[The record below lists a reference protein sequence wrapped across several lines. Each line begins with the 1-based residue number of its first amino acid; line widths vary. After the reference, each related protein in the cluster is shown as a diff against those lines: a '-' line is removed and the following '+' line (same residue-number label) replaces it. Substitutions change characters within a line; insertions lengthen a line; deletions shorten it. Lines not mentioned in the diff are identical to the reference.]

1 MEYELEEW
9 LDEPETRPVANLE
22 APLIVLSDRIWT
34 DPSDYVRNTTQ
45 SAELIPE
52 EAWVTPALNPRAG
65 LVQLD

>member
-9 LDEPETRPVANLE
+9 LDEPETRSIANLE
-22 APLIVLSDRIWT
+22 APLMVLGGRPWT
-34 DPSDYVRNTTQ
+34 DPSDYVRSTTQ

>member
-9 LDEPETRPVANLE
+9 LEEPETRPVANLE
-22 APLIVLSDRIWT
+22 APLIVLSGRLWT
-34 DPSDYVRNTTQ
+34 DLSDYVRNTTQ

-52 EAWVTPALNPRAG
+52 EAWITPSFNPRAG

>member
-9 LDEPETRPVANLE
+9 LYEPEIRPVANLE
-22 APLIVLSDRIWT
+22 TPLIVLGGRVWT
-34 DPSDYVRNTTQ
+34 DASDYVRNTTQ

-65 LVQLD
+65 LVRLD

>member
-22 APLIVLSDRIWT
+22 TPMMVLGGHLWT

-52 EAWVTPALNPRAG
+52 EAWITPVLNPRAG
-65 LVQLD
+65 LVETD

>member
-22 APLIVLSDRIWT
+22 APLIVLSNRVWT
-34 DPSDYVRNTTQ
+34 DPADYVRNTTQ